1 MPDGLDG
8 DGNDDEYDDEYEDED
23 DGNNGKDNYPP
34 I

>member
-1 MPDGLDG
+1 VPDGLDG